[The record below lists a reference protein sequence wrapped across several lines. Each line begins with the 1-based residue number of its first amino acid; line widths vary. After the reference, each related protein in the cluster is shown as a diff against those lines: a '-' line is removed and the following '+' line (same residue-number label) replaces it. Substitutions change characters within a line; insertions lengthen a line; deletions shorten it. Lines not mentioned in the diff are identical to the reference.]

1 MAVEVATEVIN
12 DVKKRKAA
20 LRPAA
25 FPSGLVCDWQSKA
38 KASASETC
46 GTKKNET
53 PSTSTST
60 IVLGGLGDNDAFSEQ
75 PLDFSGKKCD
85 LKRSNEVRLVSIINR
100 RTINSCPMSSS
111 ISRAVMRVNL

>member
-1 MAVEVATEVIN
+1 MHHQQRAKKPVKGETQMAVEVATEVIK
-12 DVKKRKAA
+12 DAKKRKAA
-20 LRPAA
+20 LQPAT

-53 PSTSTST
+53 PSASTST
-60 IVLGGLGDNDAFSEQ
+60 VVLGGLGDDDAFSEK

-85 LKRSNEVRLVSIINR
+85 LKRSNGV
-100 RTINSCPMSSS
+100 
-111 ISRAVMRVNL
+111 